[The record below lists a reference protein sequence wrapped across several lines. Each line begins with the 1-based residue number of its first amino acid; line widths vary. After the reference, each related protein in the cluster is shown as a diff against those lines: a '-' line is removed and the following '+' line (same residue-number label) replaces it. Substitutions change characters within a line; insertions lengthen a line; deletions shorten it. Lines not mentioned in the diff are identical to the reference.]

1 MVGDSRCG
9 ARANS
14 RTNRTI
20 AVNVDH
26 SRRLLADVA

>member
-1 MVGDSRCG
+1 MAGDSRCG

-14 RTNRTI
+14 RTNGTI

-26 SRRLLADVA
+26 PRRLPAEVA